1 MKHFFM
7 KRGGI
12 RKRIIIAVTLLLVV
26 SFALLGTTLSALI
39 YQKEEKQ
46 FVSLQREIAS
56 FAANEM
62 RWDMHELEALLG
74 LAGENYA
81 WSSRNGIS
89 NAGFLSQILM
99 AEHMKHHNIVA
110 ELSFIDETGRER
122 ERVSRTT
129 VYDAAGLRDLTR
141 SDEFAVPKKDGNIYF
156 GPVTFESATFAPHMT
171 VSVPIKD
178 MKKGAVQAMLMADIR
193 LNKIWDNAVER
204 TIGKNGIVFIT
215 DDKGKVLA
223 HPDPSVIY
231 RNTFYAPQSLEG
243 RQRGLDGAD
252 VMLVG
257 KKVEMGTRTFIVYA
271 SVPFTEVIG
280 LSLETLFAM
289 AVFFIG
295 FLILSIL
302 LCLVALNR
310 IIRPIETLAD
320 NARRITA
327 GELTATV
334 RVGNGEEIGEL
345 SGALNLMT
353 SRLMDMI
360 HSLEQRNEFVNNVLN
375 SMTHPFYVI
384 DANDYTIQLANPAAH
399 FRAEAGKMTCYALT
413 HNSGQPCS
421 EDEHPCVIQEIKR
434 TGKAVAVEHVH
445 NGENGER
452 RIYEVHGYPVYD
464 KEGNIVQVIE
474 YNIDITERRKAEEKL
489 QLSEQKNR
497 IITSAAKDAII
508 MVDGNN
514 RVLFWNPAAEKIFGY
529 KENEMMGRELHEI
542 LSPESYREH
551 YTKGMETFRD
561 TGTGGAVGQTM
572 EITAKRKDGAE
583 FPIALSLSA
592 FQMDGRWHAVGI
604 VRDITQSKLA
614 EKSILASL
622 EEKEVLLQ
630 EIHHRVKN
638 NLQVISSLLDLQLE
652 YVKDRAPQEVFN
664 EIKNRIKSMALVH
677 EKLYLS
683 KDLSK
688 VNFHDYIATL
698 IDNLYRSYSVD
709 PAKIRLR
716 LEVEEVSLGIDTA
729 IPCGLIVNELITNAL
744 KYAFPEEREGEVL
757 VMLRRTGEDV
767 RGEDEYELTVKD
779 DGVGIP
785 QEVDLKDT
793 KTLGISLVTT
803 LVEHQFRG
811 SIDLIREGGTKFC
824 IRFKELKYKK
834 RI

>member
-1 MKHFFM
+1 
-7 KRGGI
+7 
-12 RKRIIIAVTLLLVV
+12 V
-26 SFALLGTTLSALI
+26 
-39 YQKEEKQ
+39 
-46 FVSLQREIAS
+46 
-56 FAANEM
+56 
-62 RWDMHELEALLG
+62 D
-74 LAGENYA
+74 
-81 WSSRNGIS
+81 
-89 NAGFLSQILM
+89 
-99 AEHMKHHNIVA
+99 
-110 ELSFIDETGRER
+110 ELSFIDETGREQ

-129 VYDAAGLRDLTR
+129 VYAAAGLRDLTR
-141 SDEFAVPKKDGNIYF
+141 SDEFTVPRNSGEIYF
-156 GPVTFESATFAPHMT
+156 GPVTFESGTFAPYMT
-171 VSVPIKD
+171 MSLPIKD
-178 MKKGAVQAMLMADIR
+178 AKSGAVEAVLMANIR
-193 LNKIWDNAVER
+193 LNKIWENAVER
-204 TIGKNGIVFIT
+204 SIGKAGIVFIT
-215 DDKGKVLA
+215 DDSGKVLA

-231 RNTFYAPQSLEG
+231 RNTFYKPKSPEG
-243 RQRGLDGAD
+243 IQRGLDGSD
-252 VMLVG
+252 DMLVS
-257 KKVEMGTRTFIVYA
+257 KKVEMGNRTFIVYA

-280 LSLETLFAM
+280 LSLDTLFAV
-289 AVFFIG
+289 AVFSLC
-295 FLILSIL
+295 FLAFSIF

-334 RVGNGEEIGEL
+334 QVGNGEEIGEL

-353 SRLMDMI
+353 SRLMEMI
-360 HSLEQRNEFVNNVLN
+360 HSLEQRNEFVSNVLN
-375 SMTHPFYVI
+375 SLTHPFYVI

-399 FRAEAGKMTCYALT
+399 FGAAAGKMTCYALT
-413 HNSGQPCS
+413 HNSGQPCT
-421 EDEHPCVIQEIKR
+421 EDEHPCVLQEIRR
-434 TGKAVAVEHVH
+434 TGKPVAVEHIH
-445 NGENGER
+445 RGENGER
-452 RIYEVHGYPVYD
+452 RVYEVHGYPVHD

-474 YNIDITERRKAEEKL
+474 YNLDITERRKTEEKL
-489 QLSEQKNR
+489 RLSEQRNR
-497 IITSAAKDAII
+497 IITSTAKDAII
-508 MVDGNN
+508 MVDDNN
-514 RVLFWNPAAEKIFGY
+514 CVLFWNPAAENIFGY
-529 KENEMMGRELHEI
+529 TEVEMMGRELHEI
-542 LSPESYREH
+542 LSPESYREQ

-561 TGTGGAVGQTM
+561 TGKGGAVGQTM
-572 EITAKRKDGAE
+572 EITAKKKDGAE

-604 VRDITQSKLA
+604 VRDITQRKLA

-652 YVKDRAPQEVFN
+652 YVEDRAPQEVFN

-688 VNFHDYIATL
+688 VNFHDYLATL
-698 IDNLYRSYSVD
+698 IDNLYRSYSVN
-709 PAKIRLR
+709 PAKIRLM
-716 LEVEEVSLGIDTA
+716 LEVEDVSLGIDTA

-767 RGEDEYELTVKD
+767 RGEGEYELTVKD

-793 KTLGISLVTT
+793 KTLGLSLVTT
-803 LVEHQFRG
+803 LVEHQLRG
-811 SIDLIREGGTKFC
+811 SIDLKREVGTKFC
-824 IRFKELKYKK
+824 IRFKELRYKR